1 MVKTS
6 FSGFA
11 AFASSFADKT
21 FLHIESNNV
30 FPSHDIPVARLYQY
44 FSILVGLLGKPLHL
58 VLQNLH
64 LYDGG
69 IL

>member
-11 AFASSFADKT
+11 AFASSFADNT

-30 FPSHDIPVARLYQY
+30 FHDIPVARLYQY